1 MSVTKDNLDHRLMR
15 LQSSTANLREY
26 LFRGN
31 YEVLQVS
38 IIEACWNQIHYEF
51 EEARKLATDLIKEI
65 S

>member
-1 MSVTKDNLDHRLMR
+1 MR
-15 LQSSTANLREY
+15 LGTSISNLRLY
-26 LFRGN
+26 LDRDA
-31 YEVLQVS
+31 YEPLKVA